1 MYVCVYVCMYVCLTG
16 FVSLSRVRSFLQAP
30 ATQASN
36 LHDLWTEFSAC
47 LERRLLK
54 RRIIVSFSL
63 SIRPS
68 YGARE
73 EEILDGGGG
82 RGRRERFLS
91 FTSLP
96 FSLPFFPFSPET
108 PDTQAM
114 SHYAFWQVELMLES
128 NQLIWVELNCSKRRT
143 IHAPISKLIGSNRR
157 LTLDVCPRPKT
168 ELGIRFQSCSVAYFD
183 QVALFSNFNR
193 LFELLGSGFA
203 PYSSNAFYILE

>member
-36 LHDLWTEFSAC
+36 LHELWTEFSAC

-54 RRIIVSFSL
+54 RRIIVSLCVLASRTYAGVESINL
-63 SIRPS
+63 SRTQLRQTSHHSCAYFKIN
-68 YGARE
+68 
-73 EEILDGGGG
+73 
-82 RGRRERFLS
+82 RFEQ
-91 FTSLP
+91 T
-96 FSLPFFPFSPET
+96 T
-108 PDTQAM
+108 NT
-114 SHYAFWQVELMLES
+114 
-128 NQLIWVELNCSKRRT
+128 
-143 IHAPISKLIGSNRR
+143 RR
-157 LTLDVCPRPKT
+157 LPRPKT

>member
-54 RRIIVSFSL
+54 RRIIVSLCVSASRTYAGVESINL
-63 SIRPS
+63 SRTQ
-68 YGARE
+68 
-73 EEILDGGGG
+73 LQQ
-82 RGRRERFLS
+82 
-91 FTSLP
+91 TSHHSCAY
-96 FSLPFFPFSPET
+96 F
-108 PDTQAM
+108 
-114 SHYAFWQVELMLES
+114 
-128 NQLIWVELNCSKRRT
+128 
-143 IHAPISKLIGSNRR
+143 KLIGSNRR
-157 LTLDVCPRPKT
+157 LTLDVCPRRKT

>member
-1 MYVCVYVCMYVCLTG
+1 MYVCVCVCMYVCLTG

-54 RRIIVSFSL
+54 RRIIVSLCVLAS
-63 SIRPS
+63 R
-68 YGARE
+68 
-73 EEILDGGGG
+73 
-82 RGRRERFLS
+82 
-91 FTSLP
+91 T
-96 FSLPFFPFSPET
+96 
-108 PDTQAM
+108 
-114 SHYAFWQVELMLES
+114 YAG
-128 NQLIWVELNCSKRRT
+128 VELNCAKRRT